1 MFIIVFSYIL
11 CLGQCSGIIC
21 VGGDGIVNEVS
32 YGLSFSNFTSDKCVC
47 LQCIYSSITLLS
59 CINKSV
65 SMLNKGFLSSI
76 KLRELS

>member
-1 MFIIVFSYIL
+1 M
-11 CLGQCSGIIC
+11 
-21 VGGDGIVNEVS
+21 NEVS